1 MTGVWATVESRRMTE
16 IRARVESREM
26 IESQAVLSI
35 DRA

>member
-1 MTGVWATVESRRMTE
+1 MTGVWARVESRRMTE